1 MSSSPRT
8 DPAFRAYLRRFFPT
22 MAIYVALVFVSPWL
36 IDTMQLQGPLLWTIA
51 ILPAL
56 PLMGVFWIIG
66 MLLVELRDEYVRMLE
81 IRKAL
86 VATGFAMSAASAWG
100 FLEIYADA
108 PHLPLF
114 WVPILWFGGLGLGSL
129 VNAVMTRQS
138 APDIDE

>member
-8 DPAFRAYLRRFFPT
+8 DPAFRAYLRRFLPT
-22 MAIYVALVFVSPWL
+22 MALYVALVFVSPGL
-36 IDTMQLQGPLLWTIA
+36 IYALHPQGPLLWAIA

-56 PLMGVFWIIG
+56 PLMAVFWIIG

-81 IRKAL
+81 VRKAL
-86 VATGFAMSAASAWG
+86 VATGFALSAASAWG
-100 FLEIYADA
+100 FLEVYAQA

-129 VNAVMTRQS
+129 VNAVMAGQPS
-138 APDIDE
+138 PDINE

>member
-1 MSSSPRT
+1 MSASPRT

-22 MAIYVALVFVSPWL
+22 MAIYVVLVFVSTWL
-36 IDTMQLQGPLLWTIA
+36 IDAMRPAGPLLWTIA

-66 MLLVELRDEYVRMLE
+66 MLLIELRDEYVRMLE

-100 FLEIYADA
+100 FLEVYADA

-114 WVPILWFGGLGLGSL
+114 WVPILWFGGLALGSL
-129 VNAVMTRQS
+129 VNLAITRQS
-138 APDIDE
+138 PADYAE

>member
-22 MAIYVALVFVSPWL
+22 MALYAAMVFVSPWL
-36 IDTMQLQGPLLWTIA
+36 IDAMQPQGPLLWAIA

-56 PLMGVFWIIG
+56 PIMAVFWIIG
-66 MLLVELRDEYVRMLE
+66 MLLIELRDEYVRMLE

-86 VATGFAMSAASAWG
+86 VATGFAMSAASGWG
-100 FLEIYADA
+100 FLEVYAQA

-114 WVPILWFGGLGLGSL
+114 TVPILWFGGLGLGSL
-129 VNAVMTRQS
+129 VNAVMSRQS
-138 APDIDE
+138 PADIDE